1 MLAARGLGR
10 RYGRRWVLRGLDL
23 DLPSGSITAVVGPN
37 GAGKTTLLKLL
48 AGLDRPQEGQ
58 VLLAGRAI
66 LEARERRG
74 AIGLVTHQPRL
85 YPQLSPLELLR
96 FHARIHGLRP
106 RAPALAAILDAQGL
120 TPWAHRPARTLSRGL
135 AQRLA
140 LARALLPD
148 PVVLLLD
155 EPFTGLDPAAA
166 ADLAAG
172 LRAARAA
179 GKAILLTTHDLE
191 RLPGLADGLLAL
203 RAGRA
208 VWRGPID
215 GWDADDLRSA
225 YALWVAPPASPE
237 AGAAEAASP
246 VGRQAPAASPVRQPE
261 AAFSMP
267 PAPGFGRTVLALVH
281 KDLLVET
288 RGREALLPALVFGLV
303 VTVVFQFGLPRGLD
317 GLAAGAAGA
326 LWVALLFAAVLAQ
339 GRGLAA
345 EQEAGGLLG
354 LRAAPVDLGAVF
366 VARWLTT
373 WLTCAVM
380 LLALLPA
387 FVVWLGLPA
396 ARAPALGAVALLGLA
411 GWCAIG
417 TLVAV
422 LGASSRARE
431 TLLPLLG
438 FPLAL
443 PLLLPCVQASN
454 LILEGAA
461 LGAMAPALVLIGA
474 FGVIFWVLG
483 LWLYPLVLED
493 AGDS

>member
-10 RYGRRWVLRGLDL
+10 RFGRRWALRGLDL
-23 DLPSGSITAVVGPN
+23 DLPAGGITAVVGPN
-37 GAGKTTLLKLL
+37 GAGKTTLLRLL

-58 VLLAGRAI
+58 VLLGGRPV
-66 LEARERRG
+66 LEGRERRG

-96 FHARIHGLRP
+96 FHAQLHGLRP
-106 RAPALAAILDAQGL
+106 PASELAVLLDAQGL

-140 LARALLPD
+140 LLRALLPD
-148 PVVLLLD
+148 PAVLLLD

-166 ADLAAG
+166 ADLTER
-172 LRAARAA
+172 LLAARAA
-179 GKAILLTTHDLE
+179 GRAILLTTHDLE
-191 RLPGLADGLLAL
+191 RLPGLADALLAL
-203 RAGRA
+203 RGGRA
-208 VWRGPID
+208 VWRGSIE
-215 GWDADDLRSA
+215 GWDAAALRSA
-225 YALWVAPPASPE
+225 YPSWIA
-237 AGAAEAASP
+237 
-246 VGRQAPAASPVRQPE
+246 APAAMAMAPAAGEPAAAAAIE
-261 AAFSMP
+261 ARPAALATT
-267 PAPGFGRTVLALVH
+267 PAPGFGRTVRTLVW
-281 KDLLVET
+281 KDLLVEV

-303 VTVVFQFGLPRGLD
+303 VTVIFQFGLPRGLD

-326 LWVALLFAAVLAQ
+326 LWVAMLFAAVLAQ
-339 GRGLAA
+339 GRGVAA

-366 VARWLTT
+366 TAKWLTA
-373 WLTCAVM
+373 WLTCAVL

-387 FVVWLGLPA
+387 FVIWLGLPA
-396 ARAPALGAVALLGLA
+396 ERAPALGAVALLGLA
-411 GWCAIG
+411 GWCAVG
-417 TLVAV
+417 TLVAA

-454 LILEGAA
+454 LVLEGAPASA
-461 LGAMAPALVLIGA
+461 LAPALVLIGA